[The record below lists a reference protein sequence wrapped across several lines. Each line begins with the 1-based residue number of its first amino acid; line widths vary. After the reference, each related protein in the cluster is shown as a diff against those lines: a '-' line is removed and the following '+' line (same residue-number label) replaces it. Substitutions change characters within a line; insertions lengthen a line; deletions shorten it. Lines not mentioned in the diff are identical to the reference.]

1 MTNYICID
9 ADAHITEPSDT
20 WTSRVAARFKDRV
33 PQVRTDPANGAA
45 TWYMGDSKLATVGLT
60 AMAGFAGE
68 LPAFPLNYEDAITS
82 SYDSAERLK
91 FMDEAGI
98 WAQVLYGNVGGFGAQ
113 QFLTGDDRDLAN
125 ECVRAYN
132 DFLVDWT
139 SVDPRRFVK
148 SVAVPFWDVDETVK
162 EIKRCVDLGFR
173 GITFTGAPHEF
184 GFPFIGDRY
193 WDPLWEI
200 AVEADLPINFHI
212 GSGDL
217 SSLNFEERCKVD
229 GFASAWARGSADC
242 FLMNAFQ
249 LNDLL
254 FSGVLARHPK
264 IKFVSVESGI
274 GWIPFV
280 LEAADH
286 QFAVNDVA
294 KNRPEFTMRPS
305 DYFRQNVYAC
315 YWFEKDAPG
324 QVIDTIGENNIL
336 FETDFPH
343 PTCLYDNVAEAI
355 DTALGSFDPVR
366 KRKILFENAADL
378 YKIEMPADL
387 VTA

>member
-1 MTNYICID
+1 MTQYLCID
-9 ADAHITEPSDT
+9 ADAHITEPRDT
-20 WTSRVAARFKDRV
+20 WTSRVSSKYKDRV
-33 PQVRTDPANGAA
+33 PTVRLDPATGAE
-45 TWYMGDSKLATVGLT
+45 TWYMGDNKMATVGLT
-60 AMAGFAGE
+60 ATAGFARE
-68 LPAFPLNYEDAITS
+68 MPEFPLTYEDAIPA
-82 SYDSAERLK
+82 SYDSGARLK

-113 QFLTGDDRDLAN
+113 QFLSGDDRDLAN

-139 SVDPRRFVK
+139 SVDARRFVK
-148 SVAVPFWDVDETVK
+148 NVAVPFWDIDATVK
-162 EIKRCVDLGFR
+162 EIERCAKLGFG
-173 GITFTGAPHEF
+173 GITFTGAPHDF
-184 GFPFIGDRY
+184 GFPFIGDRH
-193 WDPLWEI
+193 WDPLWSV
-200 AVEADLPINFHI
+200 AVDTGLPINFHI

-217 SSLNFEERCKVD
+217 TTLDFPKRCEVD

-286 QFAVNDVA
+286 QFKVNDVSRS
-294 KNRPEFTMRPS
+294 RPDFKMLPS
-305 DYFRQNVYAC
+305 EYFRQNVYAC
-315 YWFEKDAPG
+315 YWFEKDAPS
-324 QVIDTIGENNIL
+324 QVISTVGEDNIL

-343 PTCLYDNVAEAI
+343 PTCLYDNIPEAI
-355 DTALGSFDPVR
+355 ETALGKFDHVV
-366 KRKILFENAADL
+366 KDKILFGNAAKL
-378 YKIEMPADL
+378 YNIEMPQLA
-387 VTA
+387 VA